1 MTYDLKITGGTIVD
15 GTGKPGYRGDVGIK
29 DGKVVALGAAPG
41 DAAETIDATGRVVCP
56 GFVDVHTHYDAQ
68 ILWDRMLTI
77 SPWHGVTSV
86 VMGNCGF
93 GVAPTRPEHRSKIMR
108 TLEKVE
114 GMAYEALDAG
124 LGAEWPFTTFPEYMD
139 ALEARGTAIN
149 VAVLAGHTPIRTY
162 VMGDDAVEREA
173 TGDEVAAM
181 QRIVAEAMEAGAIG
195 FATSHAGT
203 HHGYGGKPVPSRLAS
218 FSEIDSLVGAMR
230 QSGRG
235 LMQATIGRTLFHD
248 QFKELAGKHGITISW
263 TALLSGMAGPG
274 SHRRHLEATQAERDA
289 GLNIVPQVACRPIMF
304 DFDFNEPFP
313 FEVRPLFKQTMQTD
327 RAGRKAIYADPTFR
341 ADFRADVA
349 ADQKN
354 AMAGWAGRAVIANAP
369 NDPSLNERP
378 LAEVAAEQGVDPND
392 FALDL
397 SLDSDFAARF
407 RFPILNYDEAE
418 VAELL
423 ADPNCVVALSDA
435 GAHASQ
441 LCDAC
446 YSTHLLGHWVR
457 DKGAMSL
464 EQAIHRLTQEPAE
477 LFGLTDR
484 GLLAEGR
491 PADVVV
497 LDPATVKAGGLTRV
511 NDLPSGADRLVSQAD
526 GIDAVV
532 VNGRPI
538 RRNGRDA
545 GDGSALPGRLLRG
558 GAAG

>member
-29 DGKVVALGAAPG
+29 DGKVVALGQAPG
-41 DAAETIDATGRVVCP
+41 EATETVDATGRVVCP

-93 GVAPTRPEHRSKIMR
+93 GVAPTRPEHRGQIMR

-124 LGAEWPFTTFPEYMD
+124 LGAEWPFETFPEYMD

-149 VAVLAGHTPIRTY
+149 VAVMAGHTPIRTY
-162 VMGDDAVEREA
+162 VMGDDAVERGA
-173 TGDEVAAM
+173 TPEEVAQMEQIVEEAM
-181 QRIVAEAMEAGAIG
+181 QAGAIG
-195 FATSHAGT
+195 FSTAQATT

-218 FSEIDSLVGAMR
+218 VGEIDSLVGAMR
-230 QSGRG
+230 RSGRG

-248 QFKELAGKHGITISW
+248 QFSDLARKHGVTITW
-263 TALLSGMAGPG
+263 TALLAGMAGPG
-274 SHRRHLEATQAERDA
+274 SHRRHLEATQKERDE

-313 FEVRPLFKQTMQTD
+313 FEVRPLFKQTMETD
-327 RAGRKAIYADPTFR
+327 RAGRKAIYADPAFR
-341 ADFRADVA
+341 ADFKADVA
-349 ADQKN
+349 PGEKN
-354 AMAGWAGRAVIANAP
+354 AMAGWADRAVIAIAP
-369 NDPSLNERP
+369 QDPSLNERP
-378 LAEVAAEQGVDPND
+378 LAEVAAEKGVDPND
-392 FALDL
+392 LALDL

-446 YSTHLLGHWVR
+446 YSTHLLGYWVR
-457 DKGAMSL
+457 EKGTMGL
-464 EQAIHRLTQEPAE
+464 ERAIHRLTQEPAE

-497 LDPATVKAGGLTRV
+497 LDPASVKAGGLKRV
-511 NDLPSGADRLVSQAD
+511 NDLPSGADRLVSEAD
-526 GIDAVV
+526 GIDLVV
-532 VNGRPI
+532 VNGRVI
-538 RRNGRDA
+538 RRAGEDA
-545 GDGSALPGRLLRG
+545 VGDAELPGRLLRG
-558 GAAG
+558 GHAA